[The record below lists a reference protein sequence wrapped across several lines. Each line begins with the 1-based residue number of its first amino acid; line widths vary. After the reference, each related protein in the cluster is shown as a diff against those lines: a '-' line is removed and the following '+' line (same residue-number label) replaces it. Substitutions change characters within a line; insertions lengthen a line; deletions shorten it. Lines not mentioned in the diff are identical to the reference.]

1 MTGTKIWQLSA
12 HEVVLLLRS
21 GEVSPLD
28 VVQASIERIEE
39 VDTKVNAIPI
49 RCFDRAIE
57 KARKVNIKEEIKN
70 PKSLLGLPIVV
81 KDYNDLGGV
90 KTTYG
95 SKIYEHNMPKKSDAT
110 IAKLEENG
118 ANPVGKSNVPEWAG
132 GHTFN
137 PNFGITRNPFNLKKT
152 AGGSSGGS
160 GAALASGQIWLA
172 TGNDL
177 GGSLRTPAAFNNVV
191 GLRPSIGVVPR
202 GQRLQPFDTLWV
214 EGPMARSVKDVAL
227 MLDAGAGYSSEDP
240 LSFEHNSRLFIDQ
253 LNEFPLPKRVAFSQ
267 DLGILPVSQE
277 IRLATQKAIL
287 KVGDLGVDIIQEI
300 PDFSEVLEGFQTLR
314 GVLLA
319 SMMGELVKNNRS
331 KISPDIVK
339 NVELGYK
346 VSNDDIIKAEIVR
359 KRIMLGMVEFFK
371 QSDFLICPTTSVAPF
386 DTAKPFI
393 TEIDGKP
400 CETYIDWF
408 SITFALTMT
417 ACPTISVPCGF
428 TAEGLPVGIQI
439 VGKPR
444 QENKLLAFAN
454 TLEQHLGVS
463 NFVPI
468 KNI

>member
-1 MTGTKIWQLSA
+1 MTDTKIWQLSA

-202 GQRLQPFDTLWV
+202 GQGCNLLILFGWRAQW
-214 EGPMARSVKDVAL
+214 
-227 MLDAGAGYSSEDP
+227 LD
-240 LSFEHNSRLFIDQ
+240 L
-253 LNEFPLPKRVAFSQ
+253 
-267 DLGILPVSQE
+267 
-277 IRLATQKAIL
+277 L
-287 KVGDLGVDIIQEI
+287 K
-300 PDFSEVLEGFQTLR
+300 
-314 GVLLA
+314 
-319 SMMGELVKNNRS
+319 M
-331 KISPDIVK
+331 
-339 NVELGYK
+339 
-346 VSNDDIIKAEIVR
+346 
-359 KRIMLGMVEFFK
+359 
-371 QSDFLICPTTSVAPF
+371 
-386 DTAKPFI
+386 
-393 TEIDGKP
+393 
-400 CETYIDWF
+400 
-408 SITFALTMT
+408 
-417 ACPTISVPCGF
+417 
-428 TAEGLPVGIQI
+428 
-439 VGKPR
+439 
-444 QENKLLAFAN
+444 
-454 TLEQHLGVS
+454 
-463 NFVPI
+463 
-468 KNI
+468 